1 MRQLFHTPVLHFDD
15 ANGRPLVG
23 GRLYSYKAGTSTP
36 VNLYRNE
43 TGNEKHTNPIV
54 LNMRGE
60 CVAYGNEGVAYK
72 LVLNDRHDVTI
83 WERDNVYPAGGGS
96 GGGTDINVSY
106 DDENKALV
114 FSNDFEADDPQETN
128 EVEKIVDG
136 AGLEFA
142 MRDPTKESLANKVTS
157 VRNTD
162 EATDTNYPSEHA
174 VSVGFAALAAAIS
187 TLWTNA
193 VAAFQTIAN
202 KVTSIRAV
210 SSASDDKYPSEK
222 AVSIALADK
231 EDKANKVTSWSST
244 TTNVNYPS
252 EKLVKES
259 LDGKINTSDVDAALS
274 TTSTNPLQNKEVT
287 RWHNIV
293 LGDDGYF
300 SGSSALPQLSLVKSV
315 LGSLSLYNAGV
326 NVKIYSFDEND
337 EENATL
343 EWDSANASGTVKT
356 NFDRGQQTGTLF
368 TSAPGKWV
376 KITYT
381 GSTSSYFRGLGIFMN
396 TRGSAS
402 SNKNFYGRLRVGT
415 TEYPWSSP
423 FLTSG
428 SLVTTVYSATSV
440 TSAQIILKPI
450 SSDASCAIY
459 GFRCLNTYNGSEDA
473 VLIGTSTFAYKLRNS
488 RKLAVSLSNISTD
501 TSFNGADDVTNI
513 KTTGT
518 LGVGNGGTGK
528 TTVTSGNYL
537 VGNGSSALT
546 EKTPKDAGSD
556 VLKSLDTDN
565 GDVVDGDF
573 IVTSYHVNE
582 STISSTTFVR
592 RTAVKLWNYIKS
604 KLSGSDVNIGGN
616 AATATTAQNYDANTG
631 TIRSALALKSD
642 TGHVHNTDAN
652 EVTYSADASTL
663 DVVTDTT
670 EIVTTNTA
678 GYGNSSTQDKKLYR
692 RPIKSK
698 LWPWIKGLLSSDTGV
713 NVSGS
718 SASCTG
724 NAATASAAASG
735 SALETAINGKAA
747 SSHTHKTD
755 AADVT
760 SDDTNL
766 GDATDG
772 MQFITTY
779 ADNTG
784 YSSQHKELYRRP
796 GIKIWNWIKSK
807 IDSYTGVVHT
817 TGDETVQ
824 GLKTFS
830 NTTTG
835 NDLDVNLQSVTNNGT
850 FKMGVEIAASGRRGL
865 WDYGGTGIA
874 GEGKW
879 IIFKDTDNVVHV
891 GDASAEP
898 NTIRLGKL
906 TIDTSGTIGNASN
919 TLYIG

>member
-1 MRQLFHTPVLHFDD
+1 MASHEI
-15 ANGRPLVG
+15 
-23 GRLYSYKAGTSTP
+23 S
-36 VNLYRNE
+36 
-43 TGNEKHTNPIV
+43 
-54 LNMRGE
+54 
-60 CVAYGNEGVAYK
+60 K
-72 LVLNDRHDVTI
+72 LVD
-83 WERDNVYPAGGGS
+83 GS
-96 GGGTDINVSY
+96 G
-106 DDENKALV
+106 DEFN
-114 FSNDFEADDPQETN
+114 F
-128 EVEKIVDG
+128 
-136 AGLEFA
+136 
-142 MRDPTKESLANKVTS
+142 RDPTKESLANKVTS
-157 VRNTD
+157 VR
-162 EATDTNYPSEHA
+162 AS
-174 VSVGFAALAAAIS
+174 
-187 TLWTNA
+187 
-193 VAAFQTIAN
+193 
-202 KVTSIRAV
+202 
-210 SSASDDKYPSEK
+210 SSASNTNYPSEK
-222 AVSIALADK
+222 AVATALDKKIPFDYAIFDTNPFGGKHLYINSISDAMFSMDKRYYVTATTHKIVDNGVEYPRIKEGAVETDDVYYEDSPVLGALTDSQIRSFFNGHYDSGFAIGDGKYLKIHIQFSNEANWSPSTGGYFPGYPYGDYFLSFYYNRVPESAQWRCYNRYTTNPQTAGWKKGNFGYFEGTASSVASVILKGTDNSNYQRSCIEIIVFARDGVNTMLTQIDWRLSRPTLADHFPLFTNFAAQK
-231 EDKANKVTSWSST
+231 SYVNWEFRQKASSSP
-244 TTNVNYPS
+244 VI
-252 EKLVKES
+252 
-259 LDGKINTSDVDAALS
+259 KIDVDNEKIVSKNLEL
-274 TTSTNPLQNKEVT
+274 TN
-287 RWHNIV
+287 
-293 LGDDGYF
+293 
-300 SGSSALPQLSLVKSV
+300 A
-315 LGSLSLYNAGV
+315 
-326 NVKIYSFDEND
+326 
-337 EENATL
+337 
-343 EWDSANASGTVKT
+343 
-356 NFDRGQQTGTLF
+356 
-368 TSAPGKWV
+368 
-376 KITYT
+376 
-381 GSTSSYFRGLGIFMN
+381 
-396 TRGSAS
+396 
-402 SNKNFYGRLRVGT
+402 LRVS
-415 TEYPWSSP
+415 Y
-423 FLTSG
+423 
-428 SLVTTVYSATSV
+428 
-440 TSAQIILKPI
+440 
-450 SSDASCAIY
+450 
-459 GFRCLNTYNGSEDA
+459 
-473 VLIGTSTFAYKLRNS
+473 
-488 RKLAVSLSNISTD
+488 
-501 TSFNGADDVTNI
+501 
-513 KTTGT
+513 
-518 LGVGNGGTGK
+518 GGTGK
-528 TTVTSGNYL
+528 SSVTSGNYL
-537 VGNGSSALT
+537 VGNGTSALT

-565 GDVVDGDF
+565 GDVVDGDY
-573 IVTSYHVNE
+573 IVTSYHVNA

-592 RTAVKLWNYIKS
+592 RTAEKLWNYIQS
-604 KLSGSDVNIGGN
+604 KISIVLGLSTTGYTGN
-616 AATATTAQNYDANTG
+616 AATATTAQNYDTSTG
-631 TIRSALALKSD
+631 TIKTALAGKSD

-652 EVTYSADASTL
+652 EVTDSAVASTL

-772 MQFITTY
+772 MQFVTTY

-835 NDLDVNLQSVTNNGT
+835 NDLDINLQSVTNNGT
-850 FKMGVEIAASGRRGL
+850 YKMGVEVAASGRRGL
-865 WDYGGTGIA
+865 WDYGGTGIS

-879 IIFKDTDNVVHV
+879 IIYKDTDNVVHV